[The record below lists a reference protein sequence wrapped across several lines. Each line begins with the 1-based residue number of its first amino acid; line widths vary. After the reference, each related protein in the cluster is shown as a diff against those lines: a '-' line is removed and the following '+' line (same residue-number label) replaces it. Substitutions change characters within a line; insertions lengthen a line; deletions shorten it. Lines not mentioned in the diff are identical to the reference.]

1 MGRRGAGTQ
10 GFQGYTLPVSERP
23 RVVHEIGERGET
35 AAYYNCVMDRA
46 TFYGMVSGH
55 VEGGCGA
62 GEAPA
67 GRLAPRALPE
77 LGLSG
82 EERWD
87 LDATVRPAALHQ
99 PSSTFLPD
107 APTPPQ
113 PTPSPFSLVR
123 HLIF

>member
-1 MGRRGAGTQ
+1 M
-10 GFQGYTLPVSERP
+10 
-23 RVVHEIGERGET
+23 VHEIGERGET

-46 TFYGMVSGH
+46 TFYGLVSRHAESGR
-55 VEGGCGA
+55 GA

-87 LDATVRPAALHQ
+87 LDATVRQCLDPVASVDRRDVGGGPARARVL
-99 PSSTFLPD
+99 D
-107 APTPPQ
+107 AIAHWEEQ
-113 PTPSPFSLVR
+113 LA
-123 HLIF
+123 